1 MSDYLVD
8 LGTNR
13 RARTVIKK
21 LGLPVPLPE
30 KLRRGDGPWCAR
42 PLEGASVAVGGGP
55 AGELHVEIART
66 LAASGATTL
75 LVGLD
80 EAASAFAEAAEA
92 FARPYRGVD
101 AVPDDERVRALVFD
115 ASGVATVEELKSLWA
130 FFHENVA
137 RLERCGRVVV
147 LSRVP
152 REQRSPVAACA
163 QRAVEGFVRSLA
175 KELGARGS
183 TANLLRVADGAE
195 ARIEAPLRWFLDPRS
210 AFVTTQALTIS
221 AAVRWEGD
229 VPFERPLDQKNVLVT
244 GAARGIGAETARRIA
259 EEGARVFLLDR
270 PADADAIATAAR
282 TLGAVPVP
290 LDITDAGA
298 ADALMALAA
307 EHGGFD
313 AVVHNAGVTRD
324 KTLKRMDADRWDLTL
339 DVNLGAVLRL
349 IEALGDRH
357 MNADARI
364 VVLSSVAGI
373 AGNFGQ
379 TNYAASKAGL
389 LGLLEVAAPRLAEA
403 GIALNAIAPGFIETR
418 MTAAIPAATRE
429 GARRLS
435 ALSQGG
441 QPVDVAEAI
450 TFLCSP
456 GAAALSGQLVRVCG
470 GALIG
475 A

>member
-1 MSDYLVD
+1 MSDFLVD
-8 LGTNR
+8 LGANR
-13 RARTVIKK
+13 RARNVIKK

-30 KLRRGDGPWCAR
+30 KLRRGEGPWPAR
-42 PLEGASVAVGGGP
+42 PLEDREVAVGGAP
-55 AGELHVEIART
+55 AGELHTVIAHT
-66 LAASGATTL
+66 LAATGASTL
-75 LVGLD
+75 LVGLE
-80 EAASAFAEAAEA
+80 EAASGFAEAAEA

-101 AVPDDERVRALVFD
+101 RVPDDTQVHALLFD
-115 ASGVATVEELKSLWA
+115 ASGIASVDDLKTLYG
-130 FFHENVA
+130 FFHRNIGRLA
-137 RLERCGRVVV
+137 RSGRVVV

-152 REQRSPVAACA
+152 AEQRTPAAACA
-163 QRAVEGFVRSLA
+163 QRAIEGFVRSLA

-183 TANLLRVADGAE
+183 TANLLRVADGGDS
-195 ARIEAPLRWFLDPRS
+195 RIEAPLRWFLGPWS
-210 AFVTTQALTIS
+210 AFVTAQALTVS
-221 AAVRWEGD
+221 RSVQWAVEAS
-229 VPFERPLDQKNVLVT
+229 FERPLDQKNVLVT
-244 GAARGIGAETARRIA
+244 GAARGIGAATARRIA
-259 EEGARVFLLDR
+259 DEGARVFVLDR
-270 PADADAIATAAR
+270 PEDADAAATLAR
-282 TLGAVPVP
+282 TIGGIPVAV
-290 LDITDAGA
+290 DITTPEA
-298 ADALMALAA
+298 ATTLISLAE

-324 KTLKRMDADRWDLTL
+324 KTLKRMDEERWDLTL

-349 IEALGDRH
+349 IAALGEGH
-357 MNADARI
+357 MNENARI
-364 VVLSSVAGI
+364 VLLSSVAGI

-389 LGLLEVAAPRLAEA
+389 LGLLEVAAPRLAA
-403 GIALNAIAPGFIETR
+403 SGVALNAVAPGFIETR

-450 TFLCSP
+450 TFLCTP
-456 GAAALSGQLVRVCG
+456 GAAAFSGQLMRVCG

>member
-8 LGTNR
+8 LGANR

-30 KLRRGDGPWCAR
+30 KLRRGDGPWAAR
-42 PLEGASVAVGGGP
+42 PLEGETVAVGGGP
-55 AGELHVEIART
+55 AGELHAEIART
-66 LAASGATTL
+66 LAAAGAGTL

-92 FARPYRGVD
+92 FARPCRGVD
-101 AVPDDERVRALVFD
+101 SVPEDVRLRALVFD
-115 ASGVATVEELKSLWA
+115 ASGIVTVEELQTLWA
-130 FFHENVA
+130 FFHTNLA
-137 RLERCGRVVV
+137 RLGRCGRVVV

-152 REQRSPVAACA
+152 GEQRGAEAACA
-163 QRAVEGFVRSLA
+163 QRAVEGFVRSLG
-175 KELGARGS
+175 KEIGARGS
-183 TANLLRVADGAE
+183 TANLLRVADGGE
-195 ARIEAPLRWFLDPRS
+195 ARIEAPLRWFLDARS
-210 AFVTTQALTIS
+210 AFVTTQAVTVS
-221 AAVRWEGD
+221 AAVAWEGP

-244 GAARGIGAETARRIA
+244 GAARGIGAATARRLA
-259 EEGARVFLLDR
+259 EEGARVFVLDR
-270 PADADAIATAAR
+270 PDDADAAAMLAR
-282 TLGAVPVP
+282 SLGGVPVAV
-290 LDITDAGA
+290 DITDPGA
-298 ADALMALAA
+298 AEALLGLAT

-324 KTLKRMDADRWDLTL
+324 KTLKRMDADRWNLAL

-349 IEALGDRH
+349 IEALGAGAMRR
-357 MNADARI
+357 DARL

-389 LGLLEVAAPRLAEA
+389 LGLLEVEAPRLAA
-403 GIALNAIAPGFIETR
+403 SGVALNAIAPGFIETR
-418 MTAAIPAATRE
+418 MTAAIPTATRE

-456 GAAALSGQLVRVCG
+456 GAAALSGQLMRVCG

>member
-1 MSDYLVD
+1 M
-8 LGTNR
+8 
-13 RARTVIKK
+13 
-21 LGLPVPLPE
+21 
-30 KLRRGDGPWCAR
+30 
-42 PLEGASVAVGGGP
+42 
-55 AGELHVEIART
+55 
-66 LAASGATTL
+66 
-75 LVGLD
+75 
-80 EAASAFAEAAEA
+80 
-92 FARPYRGVD
+92 
-101 AVPDDERVRALVFD
+101 
-115 ASGVATVEELKSLWA
+115 
-130 FFHENVA
+130 
-137 RLERCGRVVV
+137 
-147 LSRVP
+147 
-152 REQRSPVAACA
+152 
-163 QRAVEGFVRSLA
+163 
-175 KELGARGS
+175 
-183 TANLLRVADGAE
+183 
-195 ARIEAPLRWFLDPRS
+195 
-210 AFVTTQALTIS
+210 TTQALTIS

-364 VVLSSVAGI
+364 VVLSSVGI

-418 MTAAIPAATRE
+418 MTAAIPAATRD

-450 TFLCSP
+450 TFSVRP
-456 GAAALSGQLVRVCG
+456 RGRPSGHSVCG

>member
-1 MSDYLVD
+1 
-8 LGTNR
+8 
-13 RARTVIKK
+13 
-21 LGLPVPLPE
+21 
-30 KLRRGDGPWCAR
+30 
-42 PLEGASVAVGGGP
+42 
-55 AGELHVEIART
+55 
-66 LAASGATTL
+66 
-75 LVGLD
+75 
-80 EAASAFAEAAEA
+80 
-92 FARPYRGVD
+92 
-101 AVPDDERVRALVFD
+101 
-115 ASGVATVEELKSLWA
+115 
-130 FFHENVA
+130 
-137 RLERCGRVVV
+137 
-147 LSRVP
+147 
-152 REQRSPVAACA
+152 
-163 QRAVEGFVRSLA
+163 
-175 KELGARGS
+175 
-183 TANLLRVADGAE
+183 
-195 ARIEAPLRWFLDPRS
+195 
-210 AFVTTQALTIS
+210 
-221 AAVRWEGD
+221 
-229 VPFERPLDQKNVLVT
+229 
-244 GAARGIGAETARRIA
+244 
-259 EEGARVFLLDR
+259 
-270 PADADAIATAAR
+270 
-282 TLGAVPVP
+282 
-290 LDITDAGA
+290 
-298 ADALMALAA
+298 MALAA

-418 MTAAIPAATRE
+418 LTAAIPAATRE